1 MSDALDALIT
11 GLIKGVVDG
20 DTIKAV
26 IGVDPSLCEDPSD
39 DVPSCFYKFT
49 DGYWLNSSNGLY
61 YQRCEHL
68 LNCPT
73 CSPQLKPEAVE
84 RLRTYTSVLVLTHN
98 L

>member
-1 MSDALDALIT
+1 MSKFDWLFELYTREDIQKLF
-11 GLIKGVVDG
+11 
-20 DTIKAV
+20 
-26 IGVDPSLCEDPSD
+26 GVDPSKCCLAK
-39 DVPSCFYKFT
+39 DVHLGDACFWQSNERT
-49 DGYWLNSSNGLY
+49 TRYWLNSSNGLY